1 MISCILR
8 TFCMDCNT
16 VVQPISSTLPTI
28 IPSDIVVDHNPTVMD
43 YLDAI
48 EYKDTIQFIPEITSG
63 KVIKVYDGDTI
74 TIASR
79 MPYPNSPIFR
89 FSVRLTGIDSP
100 EMKTKSSTEKCL
112 ATISRDALSAKIM
125 GKRVLLKNVSLEKYG
140 RLLADVYLDDL
151 DINQWMLDNKYAVEY
166 DGGTKH
172 RPSEWTSYV

>member
-8 TFCMDCNT
+8 AFCMDYTTN
-16 VVQPISSTLPTI
+16 VIVQPISTLPKI
-28 IPSDIVVDHNPTVMD
+28 ISSDILVHPNPTVMD

-48 EYKDTIQFIPEITSG
+48 EYKDTIPFIPEITSG

-74 TIASR
+74 TIASK

-89 FSVRLTGIDSP
+89 FSVRLSGIDSP

-125 GKRVLLKNVSLEKYG
+125 GKLVILKNVSFEKYG

-151 DINQWMLDNKYAVEY
+151 DINQWMLDHKYAVEY

-172 RPSEWTSYV
+172 KPSEWTA